1 MNRTILRLAIPN
13 ILSNIAVPLLGLV
26 DTALMGRMES
36 EAYLGAIALGGI
48 LFSFIYWGLGF
59 IRMGT
64 TGLTAQ
70 AFGRKDEG
78 EGIAVLARALLV
90 GGTAGLILLLLQYP
104 LGEFGFRLLEA
115 EAKGD
120 DIELVKQLSR
130 EYFYIRIWA
139 APANIGLMALL
150 GWFLGMQNARFPMI
164 LIIALNVFNIIFNA
178 IFVLGL
184 GMKSDGVAL
193 GTVVAQYL
201 GLALAIFL
209 FWYRY
214 RGHLTHLQRETVL
227 QISKIRQFFS
237 VNADIF
243 VRTMLLVFSLAFVNA
258 KSFALDDDTLAIN
271 AILMQYFLLM
281 SYAVDG
287 FAYAAESLA
296 GRFIGEGSAQNL
308 RDVVKRLLAWGM
320 GFGVLFA
327 LIYFT
332 FGEAMLYIFTDQS
345 ELIEAAKEYI
355 PWMGVIALL
364 APLAF
369 VWDGIYIG
377 ATATK
382 AMRNTM
388 IVAVLLLFLPTYYL
402 SIGPLHN
409 HGIWLS
415 MTVLMVARGDLLSLA
430 APKHIFGILR

>member
-1 MNRTILRLAIPN
+1 
-13 ILSNIAVPLLGLV
+13 
-26 DTALMGRMES
+26 
-36 EAYLGAIALGGI
+36 
-48 LFSFIYWGLGF
+48 
-59 IRMGT
+59 
-64 TGLTAQ
+64 
-70 AFGRKDEG
+70 
-78 EGIAVLARALLV
+78 
-90 GGTAGLILLLLQYP
+90 
-104 LGEFGFRLLEA
+104 
-115 EAKGD
+115 
-120 DIELVKQLSR
+120 
-130 EYFYIRIWA
+130 
-139 APANIGLMALL
+139 
-150 GWFLGMQNARFPMI
+150 
-164 LIIALNVFNIIFNA
+164 
-178 IFVLGL
+178 
-184 GMKSDGVAL
+184 
-193 GTVVAQYL
+193 
-201 GLALAIFL
+201 
-209 FWYRY
+209 
-214 RGHLTHLQRETVL
+214 
-227 QISKIRQFFS
+227 
-237 VNADIF
+237 
-243 VRTMLLVFSLAFVNA
+243 
-258 KSFALDDDTLAIN
+258 
-271 AILMQYFLLM
+271 
-281 SYAVDG
+281 VDG

-415 MTVLMVARGDLLSLA
+415 MTVLMVARGGLLSLA